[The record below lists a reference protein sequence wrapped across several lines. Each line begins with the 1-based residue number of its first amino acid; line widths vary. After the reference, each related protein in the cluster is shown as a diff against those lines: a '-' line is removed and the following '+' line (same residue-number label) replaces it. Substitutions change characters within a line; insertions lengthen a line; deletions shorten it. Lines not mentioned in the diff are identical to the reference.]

1 MYGWDSLV
9 LLQHLLDDGLSK
21 TAIAQRL
28 GVSRRVV
35 HHWIATGQVSR
46 DVDTAPPRQYPPRRT
61 QLDPFTAIITARLAT
76 YPELSAVRLYDEI
89 RAAGYPGGITQLR
102 EYVARLRP
110 RPEPEPVVRFETA
123 PGHQAQVDFAEF
135 RLPWGKRYA
144 LVVVLGYSRL
154 LWLKFYPRQTLTTV
168 STGLEEAFTYFGG
181 VPTELLFDQ
190 LKAVIVEDQRADGG
204 KLLENAE
211 FLRFA
216 AHWGFRIR
224 ACRPYRA
231 KTKGKVERPIRYIR
245 GNFFYGR
252 EFIGDADLDAQRLAW
267 MDGVA
272 NVRVHRTTRCVP
284 RVRFEADEVTHL
296 RPLAERAHRPLVLP
310 MARTTRRT
318 VPPLLAPTVPSIAV
332 ERRGL
337 ERYQQLVESLGNE
350 VA

>member
-9 LLQHLLDDGLSK
+9 LLQHLLEAGLSK

-35 HHWIATGQVSR
+35 HHWIATGQLGR
-46 DVDTAPPRQYPPRRT
+46 DIDTARPRRYPPRHT
-61 QLDPFTAIITARLAT
+61 QLDPFIAIITARLAT
-76 YPELSAVRLYDEI
+76 YPELSAVRLFEEV
-89 RAAGYPGGITQLR
+89 RAAGYPGGITQVR
-102 EYVARLRP
+102 EYVARVRP
-110 RPEPEPVVRFETA
+110 SPEPEPLVRFETA

-154 LWLKFYPRQTLTTV
+154 LWLKFYPRQTLATV
-168 STGLEEAFTYFGG
+168 ISGLEEAFAYFGG
-181 VPTELLFDQ
+181 VPAEVLFDQ
-190 LKAVIVEDQRADGG
+190 MKAVIVEDQRADGG
-204 KLLENAE
+204 KLLENPE

-224 ACRPYRA
+224 ACQPYRA
-231 KTKGKVERPIRYIR
+231 KTKGKVERPIRYLR
-245 GNFFYGR
+245 SNFVYGR

-267 MDGVA
+267 LDGVA
-272 NVRVHRTTRCVP
+272 NVRTHRTTQCVP
-284 RVRFEADEVTHL
+284 RMRFEAEEREQL
-296 RPLAERAHRPLVLP
+296 QPLATRAYRPLVLP
-310 MARTTRRT
+310 VERTTRRT
-318 VPPLLAPTVPSIAV
+318 APHLLAPTVPSVVV

-337 ERYQQLVESLGNE
+337 ERYQQLIESVIDE